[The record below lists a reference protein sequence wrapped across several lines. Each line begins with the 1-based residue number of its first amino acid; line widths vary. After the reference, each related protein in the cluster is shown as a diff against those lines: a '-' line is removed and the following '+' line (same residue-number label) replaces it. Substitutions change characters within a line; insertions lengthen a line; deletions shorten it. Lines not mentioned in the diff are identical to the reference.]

1 MIECELKESL
11 AQIRSRKTAKS
22 VKSDRLTGTRPIFGH
37 SVSYLTSMSASW
49 PHGQTGRTVRM
60 MARRFELTVS
70 IASLQSQ
77 AVLTLWRPVTPY
89 WPLSYPLPASS
100 PFSRVGCAPTDKG

>member
-1 MIECELKESL
+1 
-11 AQIRSRKTAKS
+11 
-22 VKSDRLTGTRPIFGH
+22 
-37 SVSYLTSMSASW
+37 
-49 PHGQTGRTVRM
+49 M

-77 AVLTLWRPVTPY
+77 AVLTLWRPVTLY